1 MSIARAVNDTTSAF
15 GVGEIANRERCK
27 RNTVVYNLPEKSDQA
42 TDKAK
47 FIEMC
52 KEISNAKLKIIKLF

>member
-1 MSIARAVNDTTSAF
+1 MAGNDTTSIF
-15 GVGEIANRERCK
+15 GVVGEIANREQCR
-27 RNTVVYNLPEKSDQA
+27 RSIVVYNLPEKPDQA

-52 KEISNAKLKIIKLF
+52 KEISNAGIKNY